1 MRVGSTMFFVDTHAL
16 SSGPYPSQST
26 RYWRPRRRTAK
37 RRLTVYTGPPS
48 MILRGGGGL
57 VGGTNGLS
65 KAGLIRDTWKVG
77 CTLIDLGSL
86 SRTAAG
92 LMILET
98 GDGPMNRGAN
108 LRDSTHRGMS
118 RVDSQ
123 TLLPGWYVGAG
134 VRRRSAAIF
143 VRTELLRRT
152 SRTPL
157 QTRRH

>member
-1 MRVGSTMFFVDTHAL
+1 M
-16 SSGPYPSQST
+16 
-26 RYWRPRRRTAK
+26 
-37 RRLTVYTGPPS
+37 
-48 MILRGGGGL
+48 
-57 VGGTNGLS
+57 GGTNGLS

-98 GDGPMNRGAN
+98 GNGPMNRGAN
-108 LRDSTHRGMS
+108 LRDSTRRGMS

-134 VRRRSAAIF
+134 VCRRSAIFF